1 MDEEIKI
8 YKSDIHLVMDLAS
21 RVYKN
26 NTLKSNSSE
35 EEQASF
41 KLIRQKMGD
50 VADYFR
56 DKYNSSYGPFESD
69 RNSGNPITIGGNKLG
84 TVWSTIYKG
93 ADNKQYAAQISFVIN
108 KDLCGID
115 VGFYFGRASSHNK
128 TTSTHNA
135 LVKQMQKMG
144 KDMAKSVS
152 DNPNIL
158 LLCQSLLDIGFHY
171 LYDKT
176 ECYPDEWIGYIK
188 TYPYR
193 CQVVSTILF
202 NDKDFISLSDID
214 IYVSQVL
221 FLMNLLH
228 ADSFSTKLVNPRT
241 YDECRQKRLSEIGR
255 KGELYILE
263 REKEALRKRKQLH
276 KGYPKH
282 VADISDN
289 LGYDI
294 LSKDSKGEDILIEVK
309 TTVCKKNSYRAKLFY
324 ISRNEYNTYLANKKR
339 YKIYRV
345 YDIDGIPEY
354 EEIDMETTNKEPD
367 GYIVSY

>member
-69 RNSGNPITIGGNKLG
+69 RNSGNPITIGGSKLG

-135 LVKQMQKMG
+135 LASRCRKWVRISQNQFLTIQIYYCC
-144 KDMAKSVS
+144 VS
-152 DNPNIL
+152 
-158 LLCQSLLDIGFHY
+158 HY
-171 LYDKT
+171 
-176 ECYPDEWIGYIK
+176 
-188 TYPYR
+188 
-193 CQVVSTILF
+193 
-202 NDKDFISLSDID
+202 
-214 IYVSQVL
+214 
-221 FLMNLLH
+221 
-228 ADSFSTKLVNPRT
+228 
-241 YDECRQKRLSEIGR
+241 
-255 KGELYILE
+255 
-263 REKEALRKRKQLH
+263 
-276 KGYPKH
+276 
-282 VADISDN
+282 
-289 LGYDI
+289 
-294 LSKDSKGEDILIEVK
+294 
-309 TTVCKKNSYRAKLFY
+309 
-324 ISRNEYNTYLANKKR
+324 
-339 YKIYRV
+339 
-345 YDIDGIPEY
+345 
-354 EEIDMETTNKEPD
+354 
-367 GYIVSY
+367 